1 MAQTTDSGVN
11 VKQTI
16 LEVMREMLRTNKFVE
31 RSNLFSILQT
41 KMDRTTFDQ
50 ELEKMQSDGLIS
62 QAYDV
67 NTFCLVE

>member
-1 MAQTTDSGVN
+1 M
-11 VKQTI
+11 K
-16 LEVMREMLRTNKFVE
+16 EMLRTNKFVE